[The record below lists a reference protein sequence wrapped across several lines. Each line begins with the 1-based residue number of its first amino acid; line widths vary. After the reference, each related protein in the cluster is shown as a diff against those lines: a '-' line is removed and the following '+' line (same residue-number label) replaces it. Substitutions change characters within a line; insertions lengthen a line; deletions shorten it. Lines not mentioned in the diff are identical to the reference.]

1 MAYSLVIFDADGTIF
16 DYDAA
21 ERTALEEVCV
31 RSGIPFT
38 EELHKRY
45 REINSQVW
53 LAFEKGEISLSRLR
67 TQRFRDLFSSRE
79 ETSTIDFG
87 ELSTTYLEAL
97 GNAGHLIPGAREMLE
112 RLAGHYRLALLTNG
126 IREVQRS
133 RLDRA
138 GLSDMFDPIIISDE
152 VGCKKPDR
160 EIFSILLDRAG
171 NPDPSACLMIGD
183 NLSSDIL
190 GGIRSGIDTC
200 WYDPAGQIPDPEIV
214 PTFRVESFD
223 EICDILKIR

>member
-79 ETSTIDFG
+79 
-87 ELSTTYLEAL
+87 
-97 GNAGHLIPGAREMLE
+97 
-112 RLAGHYRLALLTNG
+112 
-126 IREVQRS
+126 
-133 RLDRA
+133 
-138 GLSDMFDPIIISDE
+138 
-152 VGCKKPDR
+152 
-160 EIFSILLDRAG
+160 
-171 NPDPSACLMIGD
+171 
-183 NLSSDIL
+183 
-190 GGIRSGIDTC
+190 
-200 WYDPAGQIPDPEIV
+200 
-214 PTFRVESFD
+214 
-223 EICDILKIR
+223 